1 MSKNNQGNKPLGG
14 WLRSWSA
21 FQSIFLVFCNQIKSS
36 IPTKRGGELKEEE
49 EEAKVGGKSRRGGGG
64 QRRMKVCKL
73 SFFIC
78 SGDCETE
85 EGEIW
90 GGRNDER

>member
-1 MSKNNQGNKPLGG
+1 M
-14 WLRSWSA
+14 
-21 FQSIFLVFCNQIKSS
+21 
-36 IPTKRGGELKEEE
+36 KEEE

-64 QRRMKVCKL
+64 QKRMKVCKL